1 MLPEDFFDK
10 FNRRSLDF
18 EKFME
23 RIMNLKNSLKND
35 DESNLGEPISV
46 ETFNQ
51 DGYTF
56 EKTTWKTEDGLVTK
70 IEMVGNPFEQ
80 RERPIIKERIDEV
93 PLEVQLARAI
103 EEERYE
109 DAAKIRDEIKNNKM
123 SLDDLVNDQSINE
136 KDEWNF

>member
-1 MLPEDFFDK
+1 MLPEDFFDN

-70 IEMVGNPFEQ
+70 IEMVGTPFEQ

-109 DAAKIRDEIKNNKM
+109 DAAKIRDEIKNNKI
-123 SLDDLVNDQSINE
+123 SLDDLVNNQSINE

>member
-109 DAAKIRDEIKNNKM
+109 DAAKIRDEIKNNKI
-123 SLDDLVNDQSINE
+123 SLDDLVNNQSINE